1 MLQSIIL
8 EEKKFFIVEM
18 GGEETE
24 KMLFSS
30 GVSGKHHREEKYGL
44 SLEG

>member
-1 MLQSIIL
+1 MPQSVIL
-8 EEKKFFIVEM
+8 EEKKIIVEM
-18 GGEETE
+18 GDEETE

-30 GVSGKHHREEKYGL
+30 GVSGKHQREEKYGL

>member
-1 MLQSIIL
+1 MLQSIIF
-8 EEKKFFIVEM
+8 EEKKIFIVEM

-30 GVSGKHHREEKYGL
+30 GVSGKHHREGK
-44 SLEG
+44 